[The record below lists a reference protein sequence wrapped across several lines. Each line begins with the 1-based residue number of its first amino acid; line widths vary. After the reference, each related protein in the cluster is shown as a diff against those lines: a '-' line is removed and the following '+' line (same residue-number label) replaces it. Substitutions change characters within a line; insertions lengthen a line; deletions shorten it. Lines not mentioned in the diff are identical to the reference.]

1 MKKAYKKI
9 YDIGTREAPVLFV
22 FGKLYIGNKIDTH
35 TTLLNKILG
44 LELRFE
50 TEDEALDINWNSK
63 GITRFDDLDDR
74 KILFGHLISK
84 TIYWED
90 FSDKKLIKY
99 AMNKNREYKHRLN
112 NIDRVRLYGKEN
124 N

>member
-22 FGKLYIGNKIDTH
+22 FGKLYIGNEIDTH
-35 TTLLNKILG
+35 TTLLNKVLG
-44 LELRFE
+44 LELQFT

-63 GITRFDDLDDR
+63 GITRFDDLDDS

-99 AMNKNREYKHRLN
+99 AMNKNREYRHRLN
-112 NIDRVRLYGKEN
+112 NIDRERLYGKEN

>member
-1 MKKAYKKI
+1 MKKAYKKT

-22 FGKLYIGNKIDTH
+22 FGKLYIGNEIDTH

-44 LELRFE
+44 LELQFK

-63 GITRFDDLDDR
+63 GITRFDDLDDS
-74 KILFGHLISK
+74 KILFGHLVSK

-90 FSDKKLIKY
+90 FQNKKLIEY
-99 AMNKNREYKHRLN
+99 AMSKNREYKHRLN
-112 NIDRVRLYGKEN
+112 NIDRVRVYGKEN